1 MKPATR
7 KFVVIPGIL
16 IAAVALAVAMSQFA
30 PEQPKREN
38 RKLDL
43 LVDTYPLELTTEQ
56 FRVRS
61 QGTVQPRTQTVLS
74 AEVSGAIIEM
84 SPKFVA
90 GGVFA
95 ANEVLMRIDPSDYR
109 VAVNRTRA
117 LVKQRQIEYDGAKK
131 LRSQGYRA
139 ESEYASAAAAL
150 AAAEAEFDS
159 AQRNLERTYIRLPY
173 EGMVLSKE
181 SDLGQFVN
189 PGTRLGVTFATDV
202 AEVRLPLTDQELAF
216 VDLPGATDVARS
228 GSADGPMVRLT
239 ATRKGRQEAWDA
251 RIVRSE
257 GVVDERSRVT
267 YAVAQIE
274 DPYRL
279 HGDGTPLPI
288 GTFVAAEIA
297 GTQGVE
303 AIRIP
308 RTALRG
314 SNQVLVVTADDKI
327 DIRAVDIAY
336 SDQGFVYVTGGVAP
350 GERITTTAIEAPTNG
365 MSVRTDDSP
374 SEDDEAVVIAG
385 DGEAD

>member
-74 AEVSGAIIEM
+74 AEVSGAIVEM